1 MRVLCRSVSDRG
13 EQRRARVKSERD
25 FRKEFSEL
33 GPQGVGGVLER
44 DPVTAVQ

>member
-1 MRVLCRSVSDRG
+1 MTEGDRG
-13 EQRRARVKSERD
+13 GLGVKSERD

-44 DPVTAVQ
+44 DPVTMVQ